1 MILIAAVGTSN
12 QRDWVRLRCHGQSC
26 LYYQR
31 IKEVDSS
38 LHREKVRC
46 IPRTLCESVVAVAR
60 LPQRETRTTCNLG
73 INSYLFFFLSV
84 SFGLSLD
91 GESPRDSGDRSRGR
105 GSKAKF
111 RSSTRRRSREQASL
125 SSQWLLIRSL
135 ADEDPNEWKAFPFVI
150 SSLIARRVTAFS
162 IDR

>member
-31 IKEVDSS
+31 IEEVDSS

-73 INSYLFFFLSV
+73 INSYL
-84 SFGLSLD
+84 SFSLCLFRSLD

-111 RSSTRRRSREQASL
+111 RSSTTRRRSREQTSL
-125 SSQWLLIRSL
+125 SSQWQRACLFARSL
-135 ADEDPNEWKAFPFVI
+135 ARILMNGRH
-150 SSLIARRVTAFS
+150 SLS
-162 IDR
+162 